1 MSNMEHPAFASL
13 AKTRGASR
21 SGASL
26 DWPKTLEHAFASL
39 AKTFGASPKR
49 AFVGLAEDE
58 GRRAEDADC

>member
-1 MSNMEHPAFASL
+1 M
-13 AKTRGASR
+13 
-21 SGASL
+21 